1 MCDLPRLF
9 AGESHAQLTLPAAGT
24 KLRDRGRGTQRRRTV
39 AAQIAGHVIQR
50 GQYWLAA
57 IVNTTSSSIPAALSV
72 IMSAAAGVQ
81 KKQAPPPLAH
91 YCVVHVET
99 FARAQPGQAQ
109 MRTLRGTAFT
119 APAPHG
125 ISLGFDFI
133 CCSAS

>member
-24 KLRDRGRGTQRRRTV
+24 KLRDRGRGRQRRRTV

-57 IVNTTSSSIPAALSV
+57 IVNTTSSSIPAALTV

-91 YCVVHVET
+91 YCVIHVET
-99 FARAQPGQAQ
+99 FARAQPGHFSAAAAATPRKAPQH
-109 MRTLRGTAFT
+109 LRQFLLWSG
-119 APAPHG
+119 P
-125 ISLGFDFI
+125 S
-133 CCSAS
+133 